1 MSEPCRFP
9 SLDRCQKR
17 FLWTNKEVD
26 LASHLVVSLVLKIAD
41 WAKCPQ
47 TMGLESLDPF
57 LKVSLDPFLKVSLD
71 PFLRAVVAAY
81 RINVV
86 GQWYVAYGPATIGN
100 ECVVVMA

>member
-1 MSEPCRFP
+1 
-9 SLDRCQKR
+9 
-17 FLWTNKEVD
+17 
-26 LASHLVVSLVLKIAD
+26 
-41 WAKCPQ
+41 
-47 TMGLESLDPF
+47 MGLESLDPF
-57 LKVSLDPFLKVSLD
+57 LKVNLD